1 MLDGE
6 RNVFTRLILGPLSVC
21 FAPKCRDFIWR
32 VRSFP
37 FSLFRFLC
45 PPETGMTR
53 NVATE
58 GYVSFPFHV
67 VNHLH
72 DNVYIQILQGL
83 LQTFLLAICL
93 FLLVLVK
100 LCQRFTKIITIRS
113 KSKKN
118 TNKKINS
125 TLSTI
130 VPNILEQCTQAWVQL
145 SQTLSTFYKT
155 RSFAVCSVVKILLL
169 SVENIYT
176 ALYLS
181 TGIIR
186 SIIEKAIWYNCF
198 S

>member
-1 MLDGE
+1 MVISYISASHLNAWILYDE
-6 RNVFTRLILGPLSVC
+6 YVVFHFHFSVFT
-21 FAPKCRDFIWR
+21 
-32 VRSFP
+32 FP

-72 DNVYIQILQGL
+72 GNVYIQILQGL
-83 LQTFLLAICL
+83 LQMFLLAICL

-118 TNKKINS
+118 TNKKNKFNIEYNYTKRFGAMYS
-125 TLSTI
+125 SMSTI
-130 VPNILEQCTQAWVQL
+130 VPNIE
-145 SQTLSTFYKT
+145 Y
-155 RSFAVCSVVKILLL
+155 IL
-169 SVENIYT
+169 
-176 ALYLS
+176 
-181 TGIIR
+181 
-186 SIIEKAIWYNCF
+186 
-198 S
+198 